1 LLAAALSSMMI
12 LLLLAPNV
20 LMAQPEI
27 QTMHSIAVKGDS
39 FDIKPLK
46 PIVSCSLDKC
56 HHNVTVIKKER
67 DHQIL
72 SVRYEREGRVNE
84 ALVDI
89 RGDLIRKAEMRIYLN
104 GSEYRVDVERTLLV
118 SYPIPRSIPRSP
130 IPKDIMSS
138 EATVPEKPPISRS
151 LNISLVRFSGN
162 FSAKYYQIDYS
173 FRSPE
178 GNLSVST
185 ILLPSKDAY
194 VSAFTTVRYTPVNK
208 KVTSLELVNLSGVTL
223 SQMYRTLGNLAENL
237 SKMYEKGNETVKK
250 QLPHAYSVMA
260 RELRHLANIIG
271 NIGWIKWIDKPI
283 LNAKALISD
292 DWICEIV
299 CLLEGFSVC
308 TAFCIPFDVLSG
320 GAAAIACHIVCEI
333 LFELIVCSQQCHWFG

>member
-1 LLAAALSSMMI
+1 MRGRLLAAALSSMMI

-20 LMAQPEI
+20 LMAQSEV

-46 PIVSCSLDKC
+46 PIVSCSLDRC

-72 SVRYEREGRVNE
+72 SVRYEREGRVSE

-89 RGDLIRKAEMRIYLN
+89 RGDLMRKAEMRIYLN

-118 SYPIPRSIPRSP
+118 SFPRIPR
-130 IPKDIMSS
+130 DIMSS
-138 EATVPEKPPISRS
+138 EATAPEKPPISRS

-162 FSAKYYQIDYS
+162 FSAEYYQIDYS

-237 SKMYEKGNETVKK
+237 SNMYEKGNETVKK
-250 QLPHAYSVMA
+250 QLPHTYSVMA

-271 NIGWIKWIDKPI
+271 SIGWIKWINKPI
-283 LNAKALISD
+283 MNAKAIMSD
-292 DWICEIV
+292 DSEEIHICYALCGWTMLWICEALATCGGV
-299 CLLEGFSVC
+299 PALLC
-308 TAFCIPFDVLSG
+308 
-320 GAAAIACHIVCEI
+320 GAVSIFYCWY
-333 LFELIVCSQQCHWFG
+333 VCSS